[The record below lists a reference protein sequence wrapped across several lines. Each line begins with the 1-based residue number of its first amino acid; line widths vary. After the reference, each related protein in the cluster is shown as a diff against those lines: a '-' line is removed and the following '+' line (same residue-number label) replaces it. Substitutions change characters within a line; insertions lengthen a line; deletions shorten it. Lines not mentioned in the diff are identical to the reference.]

1 MSCHTDR
8 NIGRRPSDKHFK
20 HMYLLQRLELFLH
33 LFIVG
38 RIKINGYPA
47 QKNDIKR
54 SFLIEIHILH
64 SMLSSHGLRAFMCL
78 CVLFLS

>member
-8 NIGRRPSDKHFK
+8 NIGWRPSDKHFK

-47 QKNDIKR
+47 RRMI
-54 SFLIEIHILH
+54 
-64 SMLSSHGLRAFMCL
+64 SSGLF
-78 CVLFLS
+78 